1 MPRLKKESPAQD
13 LIEQDFVEAFDRLC
27 DGEPKNKKLKARK
40 ATGTLKVNASNVALE
55 AGHSRTLIALETGCR
70 YPRIRELIKQ
80 HTAGLDGIP
89 TTLNEVIKRLRA
101 DNAELRSQLNI
112 HKAAVL
118 VHFTAREKAEKEAA
132 RERAAASR
140 LRKEL
145 AEVGNVVEIVSKEE

>member
-1 MPRLKKESPAQD
+1 MPRLKKEAPAQD
-13 LIEQDFVEAFDRLC
+13 PIEQDFLEAFDRLC

-40 ATGTLKVNASNVALE
+40 VKGTLKVNASNVALE

-80 HTAGLDGIP
+80 HTAGLDGVP

-101 DNAELRSQLNI
+101 DNAELRSQLNT

-118 VHFTAREKAEKEAA
+118 AHFTARDKAEKEAA
-132 RERAAASR
+132 REHAAASR

-145 AEVGNVVEIVSKEE
+145 AEVGNVVAIVSRE